1 MVFSCLEHGD
11 ASAACVSF
19 QMDNHPCKHHQHNDE
34 TTILACPVGFTGAS
48 CLAEK
53 EALEL
58 PPAIINQNCNKYA
71 HSRIFIVDIATV
83 LDCHTYCQWI
93 PAHVGIGPNE
103 EANDIARLCVGTY
116 PADIQKTIP
125 IELKAL
131 KLTLKW
137 IQHTPL
143 FDLQTTTISIKKR
156 HLVPWA
162 LQANIIFKM
171 ACGRSWELWC
181 LPTSPEM
188 DNGSSMQILWIL
200 M

>member
-71 HSRIFIVDIATV
+71 HSRIFIGSDSQSSLMALNASPLCDYHHSCTGYNWSDTYKSYLDIATT
-83 LDCHTYCQWI
+83 LDCHIYCQWI
-93 PAHVGIGPNE
+93 PAHVGISPNE
-103 EANDIARLCVGTY
+103 EANDIARLCADTY
-116 PADIQKTIP
+116 PTDIQKTIP

-131 KLTLKW
+131 KSTLKW
-137 IQHTPL
+137 
-143 FDLQTTTISIKKR
+143 
-156 HLVPWA
+156 HL
-162 LQANIIFKM
+162 K
-171 ACGRSWELWC
+171 
-181 LPTSPEM
+181 
-188 DNGSSMQILWIL
+188 
-200 M
+200 